1 MMARPELTLT
11 PLERKEVLI
20 AVRAMEASLDQML
33 ALAAT
38 VGTDPRA
45 LAIART
51 DLQTGMMWLVRAI
64 TRPEGR

>member
-1 MMARPELTLT
+1 MMARPELT
-11 PLERKEVLI
+11 PLERKELLI
-20 AVRAMEASLDQML
+20 AVRALEASLDQML